1 MLLSF
6 LQQYWTALLLNA
18 CPTTYSKL
26 PYRKTIA
33 RNHLSSSFCQQ
44 ALPVFSS
51 CANTSFL
58 YLSSCA
64 NTIQTSLVKFHWLWE
79 TVEEIINKKKIFS
92 DILKGFI
99 HFQNNT
105 WSKIF
110 FCAFFLT
117 QVQVKLIEVSS
128 FTGTTI
134 PKRDTHW
141 LVFGILM
148 FDQPLNFTI
157 CSSMLWEPSFETELL
172 KILVIMVN
180 KGSNF
185 VTFVTFVI
193 YCVVRKMEIS

>member
-6 LQQYWTALLLNA
+6 LQHYWTALLLNA

-79 TVEEIINKKKIFS
+79 TVEEIINKKKYSVTFWRDSFIF
-92 DILKGFI
+92 K
-99 HFQNNT
+99 
-105 WSKIF
+105 
-110 FCAFFLT
+110 
-117 QVQVKLIEVSS
+117 
-128 FTGTTI
+128 TI
-134 PKRDTHW
+134 PGPRFSSVLSFLPMYKSNW
-141 LVFGILM
+141 LRY
-148 FDQPLNFTI
+148 PLSLAQLYQNVTPIGLFLAYWCLI
-157 CSSMLWEPSFETELL
+157 NLWISPYAHPCFENHHL
-172 KILVIMVN
+172 KQNYL
-180 KGSNF
+180 KF
-185 VTFVTFVI
+185 WL
-193 YCVVRKMEIS
+193 